1 MKKLKQ
7 RNFNNAINSNNMGD
21 NKKAI
26 KDMIK
31 VIMEHFKF
39 KKGVDYDLRD
49 QSLGIR
55 QAKDVSGIMLITLK
69 ENFPQFSFYWETPRV
84 LKWF

>member
-1 MKKLKQ
+1 MK
-7 RNFNNAINSNNMGD
+7 D

-31 VIMEHFKF
+31 VIMGHFNL
-39 KKGVDYDLRD
+39 KKGVDYELRN

-55 QAKDVSGIMLITLK
+55 HAKNVTGVMLITLK
-69 ENFPQFSFYWETPRV
+69 ENFPQYNFYWETPRV